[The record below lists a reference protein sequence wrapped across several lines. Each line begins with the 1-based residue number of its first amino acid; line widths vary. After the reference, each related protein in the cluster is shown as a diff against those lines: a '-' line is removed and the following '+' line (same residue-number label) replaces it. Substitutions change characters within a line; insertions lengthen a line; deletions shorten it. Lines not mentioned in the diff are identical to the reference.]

1 MLTPT
6 PNKMNFFT
14 TVPRYTSSC
23 IESDIASVSRKFSRI
38 SDPNLFYYTALMV
51 WHFTHPLD
59 TVIEHLAVRLDGTK
73 FSEVIQF
80 GVYDWLE
87 TGWFKAILEH
97 IRAASC

>member
-1 MLTPT
+1 
-6 PNKMNFFT
+6 
-14 TVPRYTSSC
+14 
-23 IESDIASVSRKFSRI
+23 
-38 SDPNLFYYTALMV
+38 MV

-97 IRAASC
+97 IRAASCWDEDNAWWKCVGFSLRNYGRLS